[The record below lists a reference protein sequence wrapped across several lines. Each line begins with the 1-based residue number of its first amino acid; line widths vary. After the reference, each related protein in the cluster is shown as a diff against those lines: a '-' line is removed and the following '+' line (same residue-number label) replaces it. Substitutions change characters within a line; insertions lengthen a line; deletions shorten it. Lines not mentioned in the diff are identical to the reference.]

1 MKTGWIFT
9 AAAVAAA
16 ALAGCREKGGRE
28 PGPAPGDGVAQV
40 AIPRIEK
47 MDNMPVPYKIID
59 WKRKALEFDNY
70 AFDFDSS
77 MPAGPIIWLDDA
89 QRNVPQQ
96 TFGSTLPY
104 TMYVRSRGERR
115 RVPRKPHFAGGHTRR
130 RTERNRQDQP
140 ERYNFVK
147 MVQNY
152 FNSDNGG
159 TSS

>member
-28 PGPAPGDGVAQV
+28 PGPAPGDGVTQV

-96 TFGSTLPY
+96 TFGQY
-104 TMYVRSRGERR
+104 TAIHDVRQG
-115 RVPRKPHFAGGHTRR
+115 
-130 RTERNRQDQP
+130 P
-140 ERYNFVK
+140 EA
-147 MVQNY
+147 
-152 FNSDNGG
+152 NGG
-159 TSS
+159 

>member
-70 AFDFDSS
+70 AFDRLLH
-77 MPAGPIIWLDDA
+77 AGRADYLA
-89 QRNVPQQ
+89 
-96 TFGSTLPY
+96 
-104 TMYVRSRGERR
+104 RR
-115 RVPRKPHFAGGHTRR
+115 CTA
-130 RTERNRQDQP
+130 
-140 ERYNFVK
+140 
-147 MVQNY
+147 
-152 FNSDNGG
+152 
-159 TSS
+159 

>member
-77 MPAGPIIWLDDA
+77 MPAGRLSGSTMHSVTCRSRPS
-89 QRNVPQQ
+89 
-96 TFGSTLPY
+96 GSTLPY
-104 TMYVRSRGERR
+104 TMYVR
-115 RVPRKPHFAGGHTRR
+115 VPR
-130 RTERNRQDQP
+130 RTAE
-140 ERYNFVK
+140 
-147 MVQNY
+147 
-152 FNSDNGG
+152 
-159 TSS
+159 SSTKASLRWRPYSEAV